1 MPTQFIEAFLPEE
14 NIWNACYLSSIL
26 KSINPLSLAI
36 FDPYINPLFIYEII
50 VRAQNYLYIILILFL
65 NIASHGNLIRTSCS
79 VAILLFFI
87 YTHIFCS

>member
-26 KSINPLSLAI
+26 KFINPLSLAI

-50 VRAQNYLYIILILFL
+50 VHAQNYLYIILILSL
-65 NIASHGNLIRTSCS
+65 NIASHGNLIRTSRS
-79 VAILLFFI
+79 VAIFLFFI
-87 YTHIFCS
+87 YTHIFFS